1 MPPKIAMCSILFR
14 LFPIIS
20 LEVANYARST
30 QFKLRTS
37 RPFFLVPLTFDVDR
51 SFSKLMGFSL
61 LFFLEV
67 SRRKKSLEDQLIID

>member
-1 MPPKIAMCSILFR
+1 MYNNYNNKFYY
-14 LFPIIS
+14 IIVI
-20 LEVANYARST
+20 EVANYARST

-37 RPFFLVPLTFDVDR
+37 RPFFLVPLTFNVDR